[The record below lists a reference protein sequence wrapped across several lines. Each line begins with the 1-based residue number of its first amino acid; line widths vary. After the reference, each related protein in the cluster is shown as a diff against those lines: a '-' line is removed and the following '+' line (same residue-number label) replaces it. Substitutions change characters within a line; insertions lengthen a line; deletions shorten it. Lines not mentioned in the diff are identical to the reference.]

1 MTEPIHLTPA
11 LRMQGSHYRSAMG
24 GPVER
29 AGINAMGGL
38 AGECIGKFGH
48 EVLHLECWFFRSSHM
63 VLLWFWR
70 SGCCT
75 ECLTPWYTSL
85 RWSFGA
91 ETSAL
96 TPLQPVCT
104 SGRKLNNM
112 PRKRGVP
119 RRGSN
124 WYARKEQRQRK
135 EQLERALVIATSML
149 RQRARAEEKALL
161 STIAEK
167 KTECSNLGS
176 VNLEEQ
182 LYSGCIVEEE
192 LSPEDLSTMAA
203 PSDRMEAG
211 SGDEH
216 HTFRMD
222 DDLPGCI
229 IEEETPW
236 QSMDTPFAAE
246 DAQGDVKQLENRSG
260 GQEVEFEGGD
270 MLGKQME
277 NSSGGQED
285 EFDGGDMHGFLS
297 REEHLSLLFELR
309 GHMADLEHRALIMGQ
324 RLDILFDAH
333 SGAPTRRRCPLCSQ
347 SFAIPAGSTWK
358 TNEGD
363 RSPVS

>member
-1 MTEPIHLTPA
+1 MRAPIHLTPA

-24 GPVER
+24 VLVER
-29 AGINAMGGL
+29 ASINAMGGL
-38 AGECIGKFGH
+38 AGECIDKLGY
-48 EVLHLECWFFRSSHM
+48 EDLHLEYWFVSSSHM
-63 VLLWFWR
+63 VLLWIWR
-70 SGCCT
+70 SECCS
-75 ECLTPWYTSL
+75 ERLMPWYTSL
-85 RWSFGA
+85 LWSFGA
-91 ETSAL
+91 DKSAL
-96 TPLQPVCT
+96 TPLQPVST
-104 SGRKLNNM
+104 SGRKLSTM

-167 KTECSNLGS
+167 ETGCSNLGS

-182 LYSGCIVEEE
+182 LYSGCIVEED
-192 LSPEDLSTMAA
+192 LSLEDLSTIAA
-203 PSDRMEAG
+203 PSDGVKAG
-211 SGDEH
+211 SGDEY

-236 QSMDTPFAAE
+236 QRMDAPFVAE
-246 DAQGDVKQLENRSG
+246 NAQGDVKQLENRSG
-260 GQEVEFEGGD
+260 RQEDEFDGGD
-270 MLGKQME
+270 MPGKQME
-277 NSSGGQED
+277 NRSGGQED

-324 RLDILFDAH
+324 RLDVLFDAH

-358 TNEGD
+358 TNEDD
-363 RSPVS
+363 RSPIS

>member
-1 MTEPIHLTPA
+1 MREPIHLTPA

-24 GPVER
+24 GLVER
-29 AGINAMGGL
+29 ASIND

-48 EVLHLECWFFRSSHM
+48 EDLRLDYWFFSFSPM
-63 VLLWFWR
+63 VLLWVWR
-70 SGCCT
+70 SWCCS
-75 ECLTPWYTSL
+75 ERLVPWYTSL
-85 RWSFGA
+85 LWRFAAGA
-91 ETSAL
+91 SAL

-104 SGRKLNNM
+104 SGRKFSNM

-124 WYARKEQRQRK
+124 WYARKEQRQRR

-149 RQRARAEEKALL
+149 RQKARAEEKALL

-167 KTECSNLGS
+167 ETGCSNLGS

-182 LYSGCIVEEE
+182 LNSGCIVEED
-192 LSPEDLSTMAA
+192 LTLEDLSTMAA
-203 PSDRMEAG
+203 PSDRVEAG
-211 SGDEH
+211 SGDGH

-222 DDLPGCI
+222 ADLPGCI

-236 QSMDTPFAAE
+236 QSMDTPFVAE
-246 DAQGDVKQLENRSG
+246 DAQGDE
-260 GQEVEFEGGD
+260 
-270 MLGKQME
+270 KQME
-277 NSSGGQED
+277 DRSGGQED

-324 RLDILFDAH
+324 RLDVLFDAH
-333 SGAPTRRRCPLCSQ
+333 SGVPTRRRCPLCSQ

-358 TNEGD
+358 TNEDD
-363 RSPVS
+363 RSPIT

>member
-1 MTEPIHLTPA
+1 
-11 LRMQGSHYRSAMG
+11 
-24 GPVER
+24 
-29 AGINAMGGL
+29 
-38 AGECIGKFGH
+38 
-48 EVLHLECWFFRSSHM
+48 M

-70 SGCCT
+70 NGCCT

-85 RWSFGA
+85 RWSFGVD
-91 ETSAL
+91 TSAL

-149 RQRARAEEKALL
+149 RQRARAEEKALR

-167 KTECSNLGS
+167 QIECSNLGS

-192 LSPEDLSTMAA
+192 LSPGGPVDH
-203 PSDRMEAG
+203 G
-211 SGDEH
+211 SSKRREWRLVVGMNI

-236 QSMDTPFAAE
+236 QSMDTSFAAE

-270 MLGKQME
+270 MPGKQME
-277 NSSGGQED
+277 NQQRRPGG
-285 EFDGGDMHGFLS
+285 
-297 REEHLSLLFELR
+297 
-309 GHMADLEHRALIMGQ
+309 RA
-324 RLDILFDAH
+324 R
-333 SGAPTRRRCPLCSQ
+333 
-347 SFAIPAGSTWK
+347 WW
-358 TNEGD
+358 
-363 RSPVS
+363 